1 VLKKFL
7 FFVLSLIL
15 TFQVGFNNTYTA
27 YATSEN
33 TEQLAYAQP
42 AATKTASKTTTKAT
56 ATPKATTDVVPKTLE
71 SVLKYVSSDGIAL
84 VDASDGRIIYQKNGD
99 KMMYPASTTKIMT
112 SILVIENSNLDDIVT
127 VGTEAT
133 SVPADSSLMN
143 PRLTVG
149 EQLTVKDLLYAML
162 FQSSNDAAETLALYV
177 GGTRENFIDMMNAKA
192 KELGMDNTNFTNPHG
207 YQDENHYTT
216 PYDLAKLAIY
226 ATKNETFMSIVSS
239 TSYTIPKT
247 NKNKARVLTNAN
259 RLLNKSATEYLSTA
273 TGMKTGTTS
282 DAQECLVSSATSDGH
297 TVVCVALKHPVDT
310 TPSRFIESKK
320 LLQYGLYMLSQSE
333 DLSTAEY
340 IYPSPTPTPML
351 PIIISNPSSS
361 ISVGSFIDK
370 INDFYS
376 SLNIFLKI
384 IVTLIFICIVL
395 FIILLIR
402 KKIKQRR
409 RKYRRRYLS
418 TKGNYKGNYKGR
430 R

>member
-1 VLKKFL
+1 MLKKFL

-27 YATSEN
+27 YAASETTDLTN
-33 TEQLAYAQP
+33 QLAYAQP
-42 AATKTASKTTTKAT
+42 AATKTSSKTTTKAT
-56 ATPKATTDVVPKTLE
+56 ATPKATTDVVPKTLD
-71 SVLKYVSSDGIAL
+71 SLLKYVLSDGIAL

-99 KMMYPASTTKIMT
+99 KIMYPASTTKIMT
-112 SILVIENSNLDDIVT
+112 SILVIENANLDDIVT

-192 KELGMDNTNFTNPHG
+192 KELGMDNTHFANPHG

-226 ATKNETFMSIVSS
+226 ATKSETFMSIVSS

-273 TGMKTGTTS
+273 TGMKTGTTT
-282 DAQECLVSSATSDGH
+282 DAQECLVSSATSDGN

-333 DLSTAEY
+333 DLTTAEY
-340 IYPSPTPTPML
+340 IYPSPTPTPEL
-351 PIIISNPSSS
+351 AVIISNPSSS

-384 IVTLIFICIVL
+384 IVTIVFICIIL
-395 FIILLIR
+395 FIILLVR
-402 KKIKQRR
+402 KKIKHRR

-418 TKGNYKGNYKGR
+418 TKGNYKGR